1 MATGKPTLACIDI
14 VMVSCNSGAVL
25 EDAVARALDSAE
37 CASLSLVDNHSTD
50 GFPERVQRRWSADR
64 RFRFDPV
71 GRNSGF
77 GAACNR
83 GAAVGSAPNLLL
95 LNPDCL
101 IERGSLAALIAVL
114 RADVGIGVLG
124 ADVRDA
130 CGKDEPAA
138 RRRDPT
144 PMRLLADACRPLCP
158 SCQGVKLPRTSD
170 RVQTVDACSGALLL
184 MPRPAWV
191 RVGGF
196 DSDFFLHG
204 EDLDLCRRVR
214 QSGYRVAVA
223 NGVPV
228 VHRQGSSS
236 QARPVF
242 VALHKHIGLGRF
254 LLRHQVSGRW
264 RQTLVVL
271 GLAAAFLLRGLP
283 KALLA
288 QRRKSQGG

>member
-1 MATGKPTLACIDI
+1 
-14 VMVSCNSGAVL
+14 MVSCNSGAVL

-37 CASLSLVDNHSTD
+37 CASLSLVDNQSTD
-50 GFPERVQRRWSADR
+50 GYPEHVQQRWSADP

-83 GAAVGSAPNLLL
+83 GAAAGTSPWLLL

-101 IERGSLAALIAVL
+101 IERGTLAALLLVL
-114 RADVGIGVLG
+114 QADVGIGVLG

-130 CGKDEPAA
+130 QGKEERAA

-144 PMRLLADACRPLCP
+144 PMRLLADSLRPFCA
-158 SCQGVKLPRTSD
+158 SCQGVTLPRTTD
-170 RVQTVDACSGALLL
+170 NVQTVDACSGALLL
-184 MPRPAWV
+184 LPRLAWA

-196 DSDFFLHG
+196 DGDFFLHG

-223 NGVPV
+223 NGVQV

-242 VALHKHIGLGRF
+242 VAFHKHIGLGRF
-254 LLRHQVSGRW
+254 LLRHQLQGHW
-264 RQTLVVL
+264 RRALLVL

-288 QRRKSQGG
+288 LRRKS